1 MMLVLGFVLQP
12 VMAAYG
18 QLHES
23 LGHLGEGI
31 AHVEGDAHD
40 DAHDHAHDDV
50 PPSTGEGG
58 HDTSVLHAL
67 SHHAHCCA
75 QPQWL
80 APDGL
85 PLPLRLASA
94 SRPPSS
100 GYDAPPESPA
110 DTPFRP
116 PIDA

>member
-18 QLHES
+18 QLHET
-23 LGHLGEGI
+23 LAHVGDGV
-31 AHVEGDAHD
+31 AHVEGDTHD
-40 DAHDHAHDDV
+40 DASVSPDE
-50 PPSTGEGG
+50 GERG
-58 HDTSVLHAL
+58 HDTGVLHAL

-80 APDGL
+80 PPTGL
-85 PLPLRLASA
+85 PTLPPAIA
-94 SRPPSS
+94 GMRPP
-100 GYDAPPESPA
+100 GVDPDASPDSRI

-116 PIDA
+116 PIVA

>member
-23 LGHLGEGI
+23 LAHFDDGG
-31 AHVEGDAHD
+31 AHVEGDVHD
-40 DAHDHAHDDV
+40 GAPGSADDD
-50 PPSTGEGG
+50 EDG
-58 HDTSVLHAL
+58 HGTDVLHAL

-75 QPQWL
+75 QPQS
-80 APDGL
+80 L
-85 PLPLRLASA
+85 PPSSLSALLPIRADM
-94 SRPPSS
+94 RPPSVDP
-100 GYDAPPESPA
+100 DAAPDSRF

-116 PIDA
+116 PIVA